1 MRAYGILPELDRL
14 DALRL
19 VRNSIPAVATSTA
32 AAAGLV
38 CIELYKIALKLNICS
53 GRIPSQLDSKQ
64 LESLSNHFA
73 QNHCNTGAN
82 QYRRESVTVNPS
94 LEMSYKRLGSVH
106 WTAWDVW
113 FIDGSPTVADVIN
126 FLQTKGVDPLQIQ
139 GVSMFTT

>member
-1 MRAYGILPELDRL
+1 MFCLASIRMRAYGILPELDRL

-64 LESLSNHFA
+64 LESLSPALVCSSKHDAFEIRF
-73 QNHCNTGAN
+73 C
-82 QYRRESVTVNPS
+82 EC
-94 LEMSYKRLGSVH
+94 RLFMLH
-106 WTAWDVW
+106 KFKA
-113 FIDGSPTVADVIN
+113 
-126 FLQTKGVDPLQIQ
+126 
-139 GVSMFTT
+139 M